1 MDETKLNIMLADAQL
16 RARALALAIRGHF
29 NTASAGDADVL
40 EMLAVDCVTNLE
52 QLLHASAMVT
62 VVLLAHGER
71 KIEAIIEVRAFTGV
85 GLKEAKELVE
95 SAPIALNERF
105 TVTEAD
111 EFKKALESIGAT
123 VMVV

>member
-40 EMLAVDCVTNLE
+40 EMLAVDCVTNPE

-71 KIEAIIEVRAFTGV
+71 KIEAIKEVRAFTGV
-85 GLKEAKELVE
+85 GLKEAKELVG

-105 TVTEAD
+105 TVT
-111 EFKKALESIGAT
+111 KLTSSRRRLKASAPP
-123 VMVV
+123 